1 MSSVTVVPQY
11 PILLW
16 VLWQLHNNTLY
27 FCEFCNRSGTPQRLP
42 WEICI
47 QYPTLLWVLWLL
59 YHNTL
64 HFCAFCNTS
73 GTLQRLPSG
82 SVTDPIPYRDYP
94 YPAEPILATF
104 GWKKCNPVALVVIQ
118 YALVATQHAV
128 VATQR
133 HSAHPGA
140 VLLLYYCC
148 LSFLIVLG
156 RFFFW
161 QTLRTTNIKGHI

>member
-1 MSSVTVVPQY
+1 MCIRDRQY

-16 VLWQLHNNTLY
+16 VLWQLHHNTLY

-64 HFCAFCNTS
+64 HFCEFCNTS
-73 GTLQRLPSG
+73 VTLQRLPSG

-94 YPAEPILATF
+94 YPTEPIRASFIPT
-104 GWKKCNPVALVVIQ
+104 WTAAAVDAAVVEN
-118 YALVATQHAV
+118 AVDTAV
-128 VATQR
+128 VALTHR
-133 HSAHPGA
+133 YNA
-140 VLLLYYCC
+140 VQINTFDMPQSWLELPYI
-148 LSFLIVLG
+148 SE
-156 RFFFW
+156 
-161 QTLRTTNIKGHI
+161 QTGT